1 SFTGLW
7 NPPYLRSTL
16 SVTTSSQVTLLYNG
30 ILYVNRTVTSA
41 VDIDGVAGTRI
52 SVNNGSSVY
61 WTFYVKIEIPS
72 ILSHHTF
79 NASLPADWVPV
90 SVVDSYPMDVTANIF
105 YANGILTVPESVAST
120 KGWWF
125 FNFSAQN
132 YVTTHNI
139 EVFRNGEWIS
149 SSEVYANEMIR
160 INTSLLGNPTTGNIT
175 LSIYAPN
182 GGLWY
187 NISTTP
193 SGNIISFGPITMD
206 PSNSS
211 GGAYI
216 SRIYWSNSTEAGLF
230 EREFVVVHKT
240 SISMELP
247 YDAQLTNKSAA
258 AYNSTVA
265 IAIRYTDIDSNV
277 PVSGATVYYNVI
289 GTGIYDTM
297 KEVSPGIYKDPD
309 GLDTSYLPSAGTYT
323 VNITATC
330 RGFIT
335 RNINLILEVTY
346 PTIMDIAEAPIISGL
361 WNSTVYLHINYTLIN
376 GTGVTG
382 ATVKLNVSSGI
393 YTVSEVGNG
402 LYNISLNLSSFAPG
416 SYKIEVSANKTLYE
430 KGDYVMTLTVAPLD
444 SLLSYTA
451 PDPTRFGDV
460 VRVNIT
466 YVDVSRGTHIS
477 NSSGRLKF
485 NLTRGGSP
493 VSFSVIEY
501 SNNYQ
506 LLIQTTQFHAV
517 GNIMLELSSQWIG
530 DTNVGFYDNETLI
543 FAIQIVQRETLL
555 NYQPPSPAEFDRNAS
570 VMVEYRDVNG
580 TPISGAQVSLIS
592 PAVPYSVIDYGNG
605 SYLITCRA
613 YDLVSVP
620 GHCVLHIR
628 ASWSG
633 EPFYMSS
640 DSYVT
645 VAIISPSMRIEYVSP
660 EPIPYTFNGSVLFS
674 VSDARNGS
682 AIFNNTGQLKI
693 YVASYQHGTDWWIV
707 DNGNGTYTVIL
718 NSTTWG
724 IGAHSITIFFNWTGP
739 PYYVNMTVLL
749 SFSIRNFVMDIKYN
763 STAAIIGTDVNVSLI
778 YTDISAYSNV
788 PDASVVVASNYNA
801 STDQM
806 IDIWAEGVDYN
817 LTRLNDRYFITIK
830 TGPGTNYTSWGTY
843 GFFVRMEKPPLYG
856 PAVTYVQF
864 SIIRFPTEL
873 RLLNSTLRLS
883 MPVNTTVVY
892 AFGYYD

>member
-1 SFTGLW
+1 MKKYFGVLVVLLLAIAMLSLDERISSAPHRYSDFGAPVTIRQFATNFNGSIPYTLSSASPRDTYMQIPTGWQAYNYTIDVFNLADINQWLNNNTFPSGTGDGNINTNDTIIGWNIGAIDSRPPEWQSPTYPNWNRLVANWYSSGGIGDSSCAELIIFGNNSNSQYPSYYFYNNDSVWLSQAIFIPRGRIINAAVQFSFNLYHVIQSGGATFNEFEIYVAINNTVIVTLPFQDARTIAGGFNTWGTISKPIVNWVNVTPVFSSNNTDQTIVFSIGIRHCPVMGWYGGFTYSNYQQVRFDNVYLTLTTLVNATQVGLSITPSGGPTYNLQNVEYGRARVSFTGLW

-382 ATVKLNVSSGI
+382 ATVKL
-393 YTVSEVGNG
+393 
-402 LYNISLNLSSFAPG
+402 
-416 SYKIEVSANKTLYE
+416 
-430 KGDYVMTLTVAPLD
+430 
-444 SLLSYTA
+444 
-451 PDPTRFGDV
+451 
-460 VRVNIT
+460 
-466 YVDVSRGTHIS
+466 
-477 NSSGRLKF
+477 
-485 NLTRGGSP
+485 
-493 VSFSVIEY
+493 
-501 SNNYQ
+501 
-506 LLIQTTQFHAV
+506 
-517 GNIMLELSSQWIG
+517 
-530 DTNVGFYDNETLI
+530 
-543 FAIQIVQRETLL
+543 
-555 NYQPPSPAEFDRNAS
+555 
-570 VMVEYRDVNG
+570 
-580 TPISGAQVSLIS
+580 
-592 PAVPYSVIDYGNG
+592 
-605 SYLITCRA
+605 
-613 YDLVSVP
+613 
-620 GHCVLHIR
+620 
-628 ASWSG
+628 
-633 EPFYMSS
+633 
-640 DSYVT
+640 
-645 VAIISPSMRIEYVSP
+645 
-660 EPIPYTFNGSVLFS
+660 
-674 VSDARNGS
+674 
-682 AIFNNTGQLKI
+682 
-693 YVASYQHGTDWWIV
+693 
-707 DNGNGTYTVIL
+707 
-718 NSTTWG
+718 
-724 IGAHSITIFFNWTGP
+724 
-739 PYYVNMTVLL
+739 
-749 SFSIRNFVMDIKYN
+749 
-763 STAAIIGTDVNVSLI
+763 
-778 YTDISAYSNV
+778 
-788 PDASVVVASNYNA
+788 
-801 STDQM
+801 
-806 IDIWAEGVDYN
+806 
-817 LTRLNDRYFITIK
+817 
-830 TGPGTNYTSWGTY
+830 
-843 GFFVRMEKPPLYG
+843 
-856 PAVTYVQF
+856 
-864 SIIRFPTEL
+864 
-873 RLLNSTLRLS
+873 
-883 MPVNTTVVY
+883 
-892 AFGYYD
+892 